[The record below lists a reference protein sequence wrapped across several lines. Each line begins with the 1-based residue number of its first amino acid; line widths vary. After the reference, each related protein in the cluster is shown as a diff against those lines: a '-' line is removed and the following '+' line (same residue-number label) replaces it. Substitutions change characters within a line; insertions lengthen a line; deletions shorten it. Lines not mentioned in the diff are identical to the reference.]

1 MSLHFLRRLLL
12 LAICARLA
20 VSQALQFPF
29 SSCSVQS
36 ASYYNASRRIHIDS
50 VYGQLVTHT
59 PNGTPGRWLNFTVL
73 GHTNNTIFGVSN
85 ATIDGVSK
93 LATMFT
99 NASSLT
105 FDVYDSASYFC
116 LNLRPASPLPY
127 QLPPSVN
134 ETNWLANNATY
145 CPLSPGPLAFSA
157 SIPLNKSYEFSTII
171 TQIRVV
177 DTSDPAYELACID
190 VATSPLPDHDGA
202 KNRFGVLVV
211 IFWVSV
217 GLTIGYWAV
226 NGLARISAA
235 WRRGGGRRG
244 GIGWSDI
251 RWAGTVL
258 ASAISGERFAASP
271 ALLRFATPMARDIIF
286 HTQWTFALGLVA
298 VQWPQFAY
306 PMFAQVA
313 WASLVYN
320 VTITQGTGSDTHWD
334 PLTAPP
340 VVLPGQFNDQIVDS
354 TSPLYLDLDAPNYL
368 LTFPPGTDTGIP
380 SMAAMIGVRPQDL
393 FGICLSL
400 FLIITAG
407 VIVISL
413 LIWFLSWIGTVLSGP
428 KRVSAIFPGSRSPT
442 YSAALDSVAKEFSE
456 LEGTRSDDNM
466 PGSGHGHS
474 TLGHGMVRS
483 TVGRKWWHYRLGQ
496 GSFHGNVLHG
506 NLVRL
511 LLLFHFPITVFS
523 VYQLSLD
530 RSVTSTASVVLA
542 ALSLAIISVIIPT
555 LLLLRIATVPTSKL
569 YDATRTLLAFG
580 PFYNT
585 YMQKSQLFAC
595 VPLIS
600 NLAIGIVIGAGWKSG
615 IAQAV
620 VILVVEVSTALATSI
635 FLPWGKGA
643 HMGILSF
650 AFVVGRI
657 ATAVLLV
664 ILSPTVSVGT
674 AAGGWIAVAI
684 LIIQGLIY
692 VQFLVMLAMKILEG
706 LVRLITG
713 ISFDKSSN
721 DYDSG
726 LAGAIGL
733 GCFPDKHKK
742 SRRKRHSRHMS
753 NGASAQSM
761 LGQPTPPSPMY
772 ASVPTVS
779 SNARSFLSPAHV
791 GRPYQEALDED
802 QANFSIMRAWQPFPQ
817 YTAVAT
823 SPLPS
828 TTSHERLDSMASMPQ
843 QPQVPPPSGFTRVR
857 GGRANFESPYTM
869 LTPPASSSP
878 GLPPGAAP
886 PVAPASPP
894 AGARMLRPSSPS
906 GRSALAAARAANAA
920 PRGSPTAPP
929 SSWPGAQV
937 FAEEPQATPPRV
949 HVRTKSQTAI
959 IEDASSLAFPPLTQS
974 QSGPSRATGAPMA
987 RIASGSIAAAASTSR
1002 LSLSGVPREAPLPPP
1017 TSAIVAQNEAAAKAK
1032 KGRRWF
1038 RGLSN
1043 PMETSDDEG
1052 DEPSTQERPTHWF
1065 RRNRRRS
1072 EGDVLSAPRLAA
1084 LEKTSTQQEQDKP
1097 ETNGRSFVVMR
1108 PLKTSG
1114 NGGSSGG
1121 PSTPGVSASPS
1132 MGTTEFVPAH
1142 GQSSSADAAG
1152 SSTPS
1157 TGGLAPS
1164 IPRKSSKRRPSSS
1177 GN

>member
-1 MSLHFLRRLLL
+1 MSFHLLRRLLW

-20 VSQALQFPF
+20 VGQALQFPF

-50 VYGQLVTHT
+50 VYGQLVTQT
-59 PNGTPGRWLNFTVL
+59 PDGTPGRWLNFTVL
-73 GHTNNTIFGVSN
+73 GSTNNTIYGVSN
-85 ATIDGVSK
+85 ASIDGVSK

-127 QLPPSVN
+127 QLPSSVN

-145 CPLSPGPLAFSA
+145 CPLSPGPLAFSTA
-157 SIPLNKSYEFSTII
+157 IPLSKTYDFNTIT
-171 TQIRVV
+171 TQIRIV

-190 VATSPLPDHDGA
+190 VDTSPMPDHDGA
-202 KNRFGVLVV
+202 QNRFGVLVV

-271 ALLRFATPMARDIIF
+271 ALLRFATPLARDIIF
-286 HTQWTFALGLVA
+286 HTQWSFALGLVA
-298 VQWPQFAY
+298 VQWPQFTY
-306 PMFAQVA
+306 PMFAQLA

-320 VTITQGTGSDTHWD
+320 VTITQGTGADKHWD

-340 VVLPGQFNDQIVDS
+340 IVLPGQFNDQIVDS

-368 LTFPPGTDTGIP
+368 LTFPADADAGIP
-380 SMAAMIGVRPQDL
+380 SIAAMIGVRPQDM

-400 FLIITAG
+400 FLIITGG

-413 LIWFLSWIGTVLSGP
+413 FIWFLSWIGTVMSGP

-442 YSAALDSVAKEFSE
+442 YSAALDSVAKDFSE

-483 TVGRKWWHYRLGQ
+483 AGGRKWWHYRLGQ

-511 LLLFHFPITVFS
+511 LLLFHFPITIFS

-530 RSVTSTASVVLA
+530 RSDTTITSIVLA
-542 ALSLAIISVIIPT
+542 ALAFAIFSVIIPA
-555 LLLLRIATVPTSKL
+555 LLLLRVATIPTSKL

-585 YMQKSQLFAC
+585 YMQKSQMFAC
-595 VPLIS
+595 VPLLS

-620 VILVVEVSTALATSI
+620 VFLVVEVSTALATSI

-674 AAGGWIAVAI
+674 AASGWIAVTI

-692 VQFLVMLAMKILEG
+692 FQFLLMLVMKILEG
-706 LVRLITG
+706 VVRLVTG
-713 ISFDKSSN
+713 VSFDKSAN

-726 LAGAIGL
+726 LAGAIGV
-733 GCFPDKHKK
+733 GCFPDRHKK
-742 SRRKRHSRHMS
+742 NRRRNHSRNLS
-753 NGASAQSM
+753 NPAGSANM
-761 LGQPTPPSPMY
+761 LGPPSGTRPTY
-772 ASVPTVS
+772 ASVPTAS
-779 SNARSFLSPAHV
+779 TDRSFLSPAHV
-791 GRPYQEALDED
+791 GRPYQETLDED

-823 SPLPS
+823 SPVPS
-828 TTSHERLDSMASMPQ
+828 GVSHERLDSMASLPQ
-843 QPQVPPPSGFTRVR
+843 QPQAPAPQSGFTRVR

-869 LTPPASSSP
+869 LTPPPS
-878 GLPPGAAP
+878 LPRGAAP

-894 AGARMLRPSSPS
+894 PGARMMRPVSPG
-906 GRSALAAARAANAA
+906 GRSALAAARAANTT
-920 PRGSPTAPP
+920 PRSSPTAPP
-929 SSWPGAQV
+929 SSWPGTQV
-937 FAEEPQATPPRV
+937 IAEEPQTPPPRL

-959 IEDASSLAFPPLTQS
+959 IEDASALAFPPLTQS
-974 QSGPSRATGAPMA
+974 QSGPSRSTGVPMA

-1002 LSLSGVPREAPLPPP
+1002 LSLIGIPREAPLPPP

-1032 KGRRWF
+1032 KGKRWF

-1052 DEPSTQERPTHWF
+1052 DERSTQERPTNWF

-1084 LEKTSTQQEQDKP
+1084 LEKTKTQQGQDKP
-1097 ETNGRSFVVMR
+1097 AVSGRSFVVMR
-1108 PLKTSG
+1108 PLKSSG
-1114 NGGSSGG
+1114 NGGSSGP
-1121 PSTPGVSASPS
+1121 PSTPGIAGSPS
-1132 MGTTEFVPAH
+1132 VGTSEFVPAH
-1142 GQSSSADAAG
+1142 GQSASADAAG
-1152 SSTPS
+1152 SSTPPS
-1157 TGGLAPS
+1157 TGPPS
-1164 IPRKSSKRRPSSS
+1164 VPRKSSKRRPSSS